1 MKNHR
6 TPFALLALFACFALP
21 LSTLAQNSQPA
32 PVPAVDMSVQ
42 SPESVGFSAER
53 LERLHAYMQKE
64 VDDKQFAGIVTLA
77 RAPWKDRRLP
87 RRMGSGIWRAERR

>member
-32 PVPAVDMSVQ
+32 PVPTVDMSVQ

-64 VDDKQFAGIVTLA
+64 VDDKQFAGIVTLLA
-77 RAPWKDRRLP
+77 RSRERSLTT
-87 RRMGSGIWRAERR
+87 RRMGSAIWRAERR